1 MAGSGSV
8 LYMLFSSLSFL
19 IWFLP
24 IVLILHALLPARMR
38 NAFLLLASIFFY
50 AWGEIRYVPLLL
62 ALMIGNYALGFLCG
76 SKSGH
81 WALFGL
87 ILTLLMNI
95 GTLFYYKYSGWLMET
110 FAVGFSGFKAPLL
123 PLGISFF
130 TFQSQA
136 YQIDIYRG
144 QSAPERSLIGYG
156 TFILLF
162 PQFIAGP
169 IVLYSD
175 VKQDLRTRS
184 LVPEEVE
191 NGMMLFLVG
200 LSSKLL
206 LANRLGLIW
215 EITSKAAALSAPA
228 AWLGVLGY
236 GLQIYFDFAGYSLMA
251 IGMGY
256 MLGFHFPQNF
266 NHPYAAVSVRDFWRR
281 WHMTL
286 SRWFRDYVYF
296 PLGGSR
302 AGAGRVFFNLLFVWM
317 LTGLWHGADLR
328 FLLWGLWF
336 FVFLALEHFI
346 PSFRPQDHPFAG
358 RVYAL
363 LVVFLGWVLF
373 ASESTSQAL
382 HYAGNMFAFSN
393 GVDWLFLL
401 RNNFVLLIL
410 SVLMCVPPIV
420 QGISRQLQAHPIL
433 RLAFGL
439 LLMTLCISSLVS
451 ESFNPFL
458 YFRF

>member
-1 MAGSGSV
+1 
-8 LYMLFSSLSFL
+8 MLFSSLSFL

-24 IVLILHALLPARMR
+24 AVLIIHALLPARFR
-38 NAFLLLASIFFY
+38 NAFLLAASVFFY

-62 ALMIGNYALGFLCG
+62 ALMAGNYALGFLCA
-76 SKSGH
+76 SKTGRL
-81 WALFGL
+81 ALYGL
-87 ILTLLMNI
+87 ILSLLINF
-95 GTLFYYKYSGWLMET
+95 GTLFYYKYSGWLMS
-110 FAVGFSGFKAPLL
+110 AIAPDASGFQAPPL

-144 QSAPERSLIGYG
+144 RSAPERSLINYG

-169 IVLYSD
+169 IVLYPD
-175 VKQDLRTRS
+175 VRQDLHKRR
-184 LVPEEVE
+184 LVPEEGE
-191 NGMMLFLVG
+191 NGMLLFLAG

-215 EITSKAAALSAPA
+215 EAAANAAERSAPA

-251 IGMGY
+251 IGIGR
-256 MLGFHFPQNF
+256 MLGFHFPRNF
-266 NHPYAAVSVRDFWRR
+266 NHPYAARSVRDFWQR

-302 AGAGRVFFNLLFVWM
+302 AGPGRVLFNLLTVWL

-336 FVFLALEHFI
+336 FIFLSLEHFI
-346 PSFRPQDHPFAG
+346 PRFNPQDHPFAG
-358 RVYAL
+358 RAYAL
-363 LVVFLGWVLF
+363 LVVFFGWVLF
-373 ASESTSQAL
+373 ASASTGQAL
-382 HYAGNMFAFSN
+382 AYAASMFSFSN
-393 GVDWLFLL
+393 GADWLFLL
-401 RNNFVLLIL
+401 RNNFILLLL
-410 SVLMCVPPIV
+410 SMLMCVPPLV
-420 QGISRQLQAHPIL
+420 QGISGQLRTHPAL
-433 RLAFGL
+433 RLAIGL
-439 LLMTLCISSLVS
+439 LLTALCVSSLVS